1 MWRVILI
8 KVRSPAKL
16 VWQAWS
22 LTNIVSFLMNF
33 PKSYDTNGS
42 AVLPLCQD
50 AASCQLSALM
60 DRVNVRLD
68 PSTFIETVAA
78 AVKERQTQQHIR
90 TTAKKFADQTS
101 FQNLFD

>member
-68 PSTFIETVAA
+68 PSTFIETVAVA
-78 AVKERQTQQHIR
+78 FKEGQTQHQNETI
-90 TTAKKFADQTS
+90 AKKKTEE
-101 FQNLFD
+101 QNTEL